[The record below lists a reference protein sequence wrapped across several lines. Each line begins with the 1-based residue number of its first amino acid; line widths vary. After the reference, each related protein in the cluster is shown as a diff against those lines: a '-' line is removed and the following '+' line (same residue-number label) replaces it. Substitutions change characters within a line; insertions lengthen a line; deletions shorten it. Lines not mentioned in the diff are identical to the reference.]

1 MFENEILDAK
11 RVAEEFLEQAKLK
24 EGNLVVIGRGTHR
37 LNASVSDRVG
47 AIINKDIEVVKG
59 RIGSFI
65 NNFMASANGCKM
77 PYGPTMLGPFRSC
90 MYPKILRSTNVR
102 KAMAIRMGTRS
113 VRILIK
119 NTIRER
125 I

>member
-1 MFENEILDAK
+1 M
-11 RVAEEFLEQAKLK
+11 
-24 EGNLVVIGRGTHR
+24 
-37 LNASVSDRVG
+37 SDRVG

-119 NTIRER
+119 PPGSWFMEMR
-125 I
+125 ISSYC

>member
-1 MFENEILDAK
+1 M
-11 RVAEEFLEQAKLK
+11 
-24 EGNLVVIGRGTHR
+24 
-37 LNASVSDRVG
+37 SDRVG

-119 NTIRER
+119 NTICLLYTSDAADE
-125 I
+125 

>member
-1 MFENEILDAK
+1 M
-11 RVAEEFLEQAKLK
+11 
-24 EGNLVVIGRGTHR
+24 
-37 LNASVSDRVG
+37 SDRVG

-119 NTIRER
+119 NTPYSALIPLLKKA
-125 I
+125 

>member
-1 MFENEILDAK
+1 M
-11 RVAEEFLEQAKLK
+11 
-24 EGNLVVIGRGTHR
+24 
-37 LNASVSDRVG
+37 SDRVG

-90 MYPKILRSTNVR
+90 MYPRFFVLLMLGRLWRLEWGRGVL
-102 KAMAIRMGTRS
+102 GY
-113 VRILIK
+113 
-119 NTIRER
+119 
-125 I
+125 

>member
-1 MFENEILDAK
+1 M
-11 RVAEEFLEQAKLK
+11 
-24 EGNLVVIGRGTHR
+24 
-37 LNASVSDRVG
+37 SDRVG

-90 MYPKILRSTNVR
+90 MYPKILR
-102 KAMAIRMGTRS
+102 
-113 VRILIK
+113 
-119 NTIRER
+119 
-125 I
+125 

>member
-1 MFENEILDAK
+1 
-11 RVAEEFLEQAKLK
+11 
-24 EGNLVVIGRGTHR
+24 
-37 LNASVSDRVG
+37 VSDRVG

-102 KAMAIRMGTRS
+102 KAMAIRMS
-113 VRILIK
+113 LKLQIL
-119 NTIRER
+119 TIRSFTSR
-125 I
+125 SPNNFI

>member
-1 MFENEILDAK
+1 M
-11 RVAEEFLEQAKLK
+11 
-24 EGNLVVIGRGTHR
+24 
-37 LNASVSDRVG
+37 SDRVG

-102 KAMAIRMGTRS
+102 KAMAQERAPSARRLYRNMATPTCLLGTCFGQKSALDRRGARS
-113 VRILIK
+113 CRLSWR
-119 NTIRER
+119 RES
-125 I
+125 

>member
-1 MFENEILDAK
+1 M
-11 RVAEEFLEQAKLK
+11 
-24 EGNLVVIGRGTHR
+24 
-37 LNASVSDRVG
+37 SDRVG

-102 KAMAIRMGTRS
+102 KAMAIRMGTPQRQE
-113 VRILIK
+113 VKCLKKFVFLRVLILHQQK
-119 NTIRER
+119 R
-125 I
+125 

>member
-1 MFENEILDAK
+1 M
-11 RVAEEFLEQAKLK
+11 
-24 EGNLVVIGRGTHR
+24 
-37 LNASVSDRVG
+37 SDRVG

-102 KAMAIRMGTRS
+102 KAMAIRMGTSQDSSIVDHNVYSAKCVQCR
-113 VRILIK
+113 LHK
-119 NTIRER
+119 LLACFN
-125 I
+125 

>member
-1 MFENEILDAK
+1 M
-11 RVAEEFLEQAKLK
+11 
-24 EGNLVVIGRGTHR
+24 
-37 LNASVSDRVG
+37 SDRVG

-102 KAMAIRMGTRS
+102 KARYGGGYPLLDGPPWAFSTTS
-113 VRILIK
+113 W
-119 NTIRER
+119 
-125 I
+125 

>member
-1 MFENEILDAK
+1 M
-11 RVAEEFLEQAKLK
+11 
-24 EGNLVVIGRGTHR
+24 
-37 LNASVSDRVG
+37 SDRVG

-102 KAMAIRMGTRS
+102 KAMAIRMGGRTVVAPRRHRVEAGYS
-113 VRILIK
+113 HTNPLL
-119 NTIRER
+119 TFL
-125 I
+125 

>member
-1 MFENEILDAK
+1 M
-11 RVAEEFLEQAKLK
+11 
-24 EGNLVVIGRGTHR
+24 
-37 LNASVSDRVG
+37 SDRVG

-113 VRILIK
+113 VRSEHEHKWPLPLSPVALQGSC
-119 NTIRER
+119 
-125 I
+125 